1 MVGEV
6 GVGEK
11 TGKVFHGWKRG
22 SKNGYFLNDPYVQ
35 TPKLTF
41 RKNKDRTNTTT
52 IWTVS
57 LTYNEKN
64 IVKGKENTKL
74 ATPFGT

>member
-52 IWTVS
+52 I
-57 LTYNEKN
+57 
-64 IVKGKENTKL
+64 
-74 ATPFGT
+74 